1 MFNNRINS
9 IAKLGVNR
17 IYSNLCTRNQ
27 QRSVTGVKKVVA
39 VFAVTFNSIIIG
51 KYSNFLFITKKYEIK
66 STISWLL

>member
-9 IAKLGVNR
+9 IRQFGVNR
-17 IYSNLCTRNQ
+17 IYSNLCICNQ

-51 KYSNFLFITKKYEIK
+51 KYSNFLFITKIL
-66 STISWLL
+66 SR